1 MSLKI
6 EVDAS
11 PAFQP
16 TLPSSRVVVTM
27 EEAEAS
33 VTDLL
38 RRLAVTGG
46 EKTKDLLFEKGSES
60 ILPGLM
66 VMVNDRIYTG
76 TALGRRE
83 VPLHDG
89 DKVSLLY
96 FVSGG

>member
-16 TLPSSRVVVTM
+16 GLPPSRFTVTM
-27 EEAEAS
+27 EETEAS
-33 VTDLL
+33 ATGLL
-38 RRLAVTGG
+38 HRLAGTGG

-60 ILPGLM
+60 ILSGLM
-66 VMVNDRIYTG
+66 VMINDRIYTG
-76 TALGRRE
+76 TALNGRA

-89 DKVSLLY
+89 DRVSLLY